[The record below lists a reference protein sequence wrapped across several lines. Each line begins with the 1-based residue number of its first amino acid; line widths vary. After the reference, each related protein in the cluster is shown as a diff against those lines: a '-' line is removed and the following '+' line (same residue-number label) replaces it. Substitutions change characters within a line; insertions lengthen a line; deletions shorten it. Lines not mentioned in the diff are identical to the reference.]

1 MSQRQFLS
9 GYTIFL
15 IFSLIAIPIQ
25 AAEDGG
31 IANLRQTGKAFAS
44 VAKKVSPSVVF
55 IQVENVQ
62 QGRAMS
68 PRQSPFNSPFGDD
81 FFKRFF
87 GDQFQGFPDQQQ
99 RRHLP
104 QHQPERRVMGQGSGF
119 VFKTDKGLISDTSYI
134 LTNNHVV
141 EGADKIRVT
150 FQDGREYEAKITG
163 TDSKSDIAIL
173 EIKGSEHPTL
183 PMGNS
188 STLEVGEWVVA
199 VGNPFG
205 LSHTLTVG
213 VVSAKGR
220 SGLGINDYEDF
231 IQTDAAINPGNSG
244 GPLLNL
250 DGEVVG
256 INTAIFSRSG
266 GYMGVGFAIPVNLA
280 KNIADQLI
288 NSGEVSR
295 GYLGVIIQN
304 MTPELAESFDIE
316 EKRGILVAQ
325 VSNDSPAAKAG
336 LKVGDLIVRYQGE
349 NVTEVAAFRNQ
360 VALTPPSSRA
370 NLTVIRAGKQKDI
383 SVKIGS
389 LEDGKIVAQASTETV
404 NKLGLTVQTLTLD
417 LARQFDTKP
426 GRGVVVT
433 EVQANSVAAIAGIR
447 TGTVILQVNQMAVN
461 SPADFQRAV
470 EKSSSDK
477 RVLMLVSDRGM
488 SRYVVLS
495 WR

>member
-1 MSQRQFLS
+1 
-9 GYTIFL
+9 
-15 IFSLIAIPIQ
+15 
-25 AAEDGG
+25 
-31 IANLRQTGKAFAS
+31 
-44 VAKKVSPSVVF
+44 
-55 IQVENVQ
+55 
-62 QGRAMS
+62 
-68 PRQSPFNSPFGDD
+68 
-81 FFKRFF
+81 
-87 GDQFQGFPDQQQ
+87 
-99 RRHLP
+99 
-104 QHQPERRVMGQGSGF
+104 MGQGSGF
-119 VFKTDKGLISDTSYI
+119 VFKIDKGMLSDTSYI

-150 FQDGREYEAKITG
+150 FQDGRELEAKITG
-163 TDSKSDIAIL
+163 ADPKSDIAIL
-173 EIKGSEHPTL
+173 EIEDSEHLAL

-188 STLEVGEWVVA
+188 ANLEVGEWVVA

-288 NSGEVSR
+288 DSGEVTR
-295 GYLGVIIQN
+295 GYLGIVIQN
-304 MTPELAESFDIE
+304 MTPELAESFDID
-316 EKRGILVAQ
+316 EKKGILVAQ
-325 VSNDSPAAKAG
+325 VSEDSPAEKAG

-349 NVTEVAAFRNQ
+349 KITEVADFRNR
-360 VALTPPSSRA
+360 VALTPPGTAS
-370 NLTVIRAGKQKDI
+370 NLTVIRNGKRKVI
-383 SVKIGS
+383 NVNIGT
-389 LEDGKIVAQASTETV
+389 LEDGQVAASASTGTADE
-404 NKLGLTVQTLTLD
+404 LGLTVQTLTAD
-417 LARQFDTKP
+417 LARQFDAKA
-426 GRGVVVT
+426 GQGVVVT
-433 EVQANSVAAIAGIR
+433 EVKPGSVAAMAGIR
-447 TGTVILQVNQMAVN
+447 NGTVILQVNKMDVN
-461 SPADFQRAV
+461 SIADFQRAV
-470 EKSSSDK
+470 KKRSGDK
-477 RVLMLVSDRGM
+477 RVLLLVSDRGM

>member
-1 MSQRQFLS
+1 MSQRRVLFFLPF
-9 GYTIFL
+9 FL
-15 IFSLIAIPIQ
+15 IFSLVSIPLL
-25 AAEDGG
+25 ATEEGA
-31 IANLRQTGKAFAS
+31 IANLRQTSKAFAS
-44 VAKKVSPSVVF
+44 VAKQVSPSVVF
-55 IQVENVQ
+55 IQVESVQ
-62 QGRAMS
+62 KGA
-68 PRQSPFNSPFGDD
+68 PFSPFQSPFGDD
-81 FFKRFF
+81 LFKRFF
-87 GDQFQGFPDQQQ
+87 GDRFPGFPNHRQ
-99 RRHLP
+99 P
-104 QHQPERRVMGQGSGF
+104 QPDRRVMGQGSGF
-119 VFKTDKGLISDTSYI
+119 VFKTEKGMLSDTSYI

-150 FQDGREYEAKITG
+150 FQDGREFDAKVTG
-163 TDSKSDIAIL
+163 ADSKSDIAIL
-173 EIKGSEHPTL
+173 EIKDSEHRAL

-188 STLEVGEWVVA
+188 ANLEVGEWVVA

-288 NSGEVSR
+288 DSGEVTR
-295 GYLGVIIQN
+295 GYLGIVIQN

-316 EKRGILVAQ
+316 EQKGILVAQ
-325 VSNDSPAAKAG
+325 VSEGTPAEKAG

-349 NVTEVAAFRNQ
+349 KVTEVADFRNR
-360 VALTPPSSRA
+360 VALTAPGSRA
-370 NLTVIRAGKQKDI
+370 SLTVIRGGKRKEI
-383 SVKIGS
+383 NVKIGS
-389 LEDGKIVAQASTETV
+389 LEDDQVVAGSSTETTDELGV
-404 NKLGLTVQTLTLD
+404 SVQGLTPD
-417 LARQFDTKP
+417 LARQFNTKP

-433 EVQANSVAAIAGIR
+433 EVRPGSVAATAGIR
-447 TGTVILQVNQMAVN
+447 TGTVILQVNQVDVN
-461 SPADFQRAV
+461 SAADFQRAV
-470 EKSSSDK
+470 EKSSGRK
-477 RVLMLVSDRGM
+477 RVLLLVSEQGR